1 MSTSDQLMP
10 STLCPSS
17 TWSEQHS
24 ALRSTSNTHR
34 FLVAAPLQQRTI
46 NILKFDSQHS
56 YSCSHREDKPFI
68 QTARPLRTQ
77 FPVLHKFTAHLAK
90 NQQLPITVSYHISRM
105 AAFVAKITSITPRI
119 TRILGCNP
127 GPMTLQGTNTYLI
140 GTGKSR
146 ILLDA
151 GEKGNADYISALL
164 SVLKQQETTI
174 DKIVITHW
182 HHDHIGGLMDVL
194 GCLGGCVKVY
204 KFPRADAPDEPL
216 HESVRLIKLKHND
229 EIKTEGATLKV
240 LHTPGHTT
248 DHVVLAVEEEGAV
261 FSGDCILGEGTAVFE
276 DLHTYM
282 ASLKETPEHL
292 HRAAE
297 FNVTHHLQKLFKD
310 GLIRNQGN
318 KWCHID
324 RKDQL

>member
-1 MSTSDQLMP
+1 MLEDECCREIAVRSKGTAMKGTQVNQGAHKVKEVRNYIEIDTIGFRKSTYMSSYVM
-10 STLCPSS
+10 
-17 TWSEQHS
+17 
-24 ALRSTSNTHR
+24 
-34 FLVAAPLQQRTI
+34 VM
-46 NILKFDSQHS
+46 ILLFMLWHS
-56 YSCSHREDKPFI
+56 YDLDMELFINDCSI
-68 QTARPLRTQ
+68 
-77 FPVLHKFTAHLAK
+77 
-90 NQQLPITVSYHISRM
+90 I
-105 AAFVAKITSITPRI
+105 
-119 TRILGCNP
+119 
-127 GPMTLQGTNTYLI
+127 
-140 GTGKSR
+140 R

-174 DKIVITHW
+174 DRIVITHW

-204 KFPRADAPDEPL
+204 KFRRADAPDEPL

-297 FNVTHHLQKLFKD
+297 FNVTHHWQKLFKD
-310 GLIRNQGN
+310 GLIRNQ
-318 KWCHID
+318 
-324 RKDQL
+324 

>member
-194 GCLGGCVKVY
+194 GCLGG
-204 KFPRADAPDEPL
+204 
-216 HESVRLIKLKHND
+216 
-229 EIKTEGATLKV
+229 
-240 LHTPGHTT
+240 HTT